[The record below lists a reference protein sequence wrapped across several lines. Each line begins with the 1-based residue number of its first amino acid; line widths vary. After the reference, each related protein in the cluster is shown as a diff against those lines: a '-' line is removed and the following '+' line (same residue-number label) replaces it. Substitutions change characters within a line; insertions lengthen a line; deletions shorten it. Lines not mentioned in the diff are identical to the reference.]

1 MDGDNN
7 IRFTT
12 RQSTGEPGAGEC
24 WPTCC
29 RNEDGG
35 AIVLP
40 NQNLSSGFFR
50 AVGSAAM
57 VVTLCVTQP
66 AQAQNRRN
74 SYDPY
79 QKLAQIESGTYIT
92 IRTRQSID
100 TNRSDGRVFT
110 AVVDQ
115 DVWDDYRRLAIPAI
129 PRGSPVELLVRTARD
144 GDLILDLDSVI
155 VGGQRYAVS
164 ARADRID
171 AGGRADN
178 NGDHAAEFIGGG
190 AIIGSIVGA
199 IAGGGKGAAIGAAAG
214 AAAGTA
220 GLLTRGRFVRVPA
233 GSLLTFRLDR
243 DLKIGVPDD
252 GFRRDQW
259 HYHR

>member
-1 MDGDNN
+1 MLHSQTLG
-7 IRFTT
+7 
-12 RQSTGEPGAGEC
+12 
-24 WPTCC
+24 
-29 RNEDGG
+29 
-35 AIVLP
+35 
-40 NQNLSSGFFR
+40 SGFFRAAR
-50 AVGSAAM
+50 AVGSAAI
-57 VVTLCVTQP
+57 VVTLCVTQS
-66 AQAQNRRN
+66 AQAQSHRN
-74 SYDPY
+74 PYDPY

-129 PRGSPVELLVRTARD
+129 PRGSPVELLVRRSD

-171 AGGRADN
+171 SGGRADN
-178 NGDHAAEFIGGG
+178 DGDRAAQFIGGG

-243 DLKIGVPDD
+243 DLRIGVPDE
-252 GFRRDQW
+252 GFRRDQL